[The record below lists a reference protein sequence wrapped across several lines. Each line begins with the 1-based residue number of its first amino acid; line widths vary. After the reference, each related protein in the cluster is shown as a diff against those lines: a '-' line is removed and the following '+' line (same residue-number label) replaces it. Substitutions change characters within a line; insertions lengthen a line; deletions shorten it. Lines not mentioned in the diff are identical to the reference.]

1 MGKYGAGSAQRER
14 AMDRRRF
21 LGVGAG
27 LTAGLAGLGPAA
39 GGAAARP
46 PRIRRY
52 VKLGK
57 TGLEVSDIS
66 FGSSRSSDPELV
78 RHAADRGVTYFDT
91 AESYRGGRAEEAIG
105 EALQG
110 RRDRFVIASKHKA
123 WSGESRESMMTAL
136 EGSLRRL
143 RTDRVDIYY
152 NHAVNDVRRL
162 QNPEWRE
169 FTDRAARDGKIR
181 FRGVSGHG
189 SNLAECL
196 DYALDHDLADVILA
210 AYNFAE
216 DASFFERM
224 RARFHFVAPQTGLSR
239 VLRRARAKG
248 VGVLAM
254 KTLMGA
260 RLNDM
265 RPFETGG
272 ATFAQ
277 AAFRWVLSGS
287 DVDGLVISMTDTAAI
302 DEYVAASGAAGPL
315 GAADLDLLGRYA
327 ELQGP
332 RYCRPG
338 CGACTQSCPAG
349 VEIAEVLRTRMYEVD
364 YRDPLL
370 ARTGYAAL
378 GSGGA
383 ATCLTCDGAPCL
395 GACPAGL
402 PIAAFTRDAAL
413 RLGGAAAALAPV
425 PA

>member
-1 MGKYGAGSAQRER
+1 
-14 AMDRRRF
+14 MDRRRF

-39 GGAAARP
+39 GAAAKA

-52 VKLGK
+52 VTLGR

-66 FGSSRSSDPELV
+66 FGSSRSSDSRLV
-78 RHAADRGVTYFDT
+78 GHALDRGVTCFDT

-105 EALQG
+105 EALAG
-110 RRDRFVIASKHKA
+110 RRDRFVITSKHKA
-123 WSGESRESMMTAL
+123 WSGETRQSMMAAL

-143 RTDRVDIYY
+143 RTDWVDIYF

-169 FTDRAARDGKIR
+169 FTDRAIRDGKVR

-189 SNLAECL
+189 SALVECL

-216 DASFFERM
+216 DASFFEKM

-239 VLRRARAKG
+239 VFDRAREKG

-265 RPFETGG
+265 RPYEANG

-287 DVDGLVISMTDTAAI
+287 HVDGLVVSMTDTALI
-302 DEYVAASGAAGPL
+302 DEYVAASGDVEVSAQDL
-315 GAADLDLLGRYA
+315 GLLGRYA

-338 CGACTQSCPAG
+338 CGACAESCPAG
-349 VEIAEVLRTRMYEVD
+349 VEISEVLRTRMYEVD
-364 YRDPLL
+364 YRDPVL
-370 ARTGYAAL
+370 ARADYAGL
-378 GSGGA
+378 GAGA
-383 ATCLTCDGAPCL
+383 AACLACDGAPCL
-395 GACPAGL
+395 DACPAGI
-402 PIAAFTRDAAL
+402 PVAAFTRDAAL
-413 RLGGAAAALAPV
+413 RLG
-425 PA
+425 

>member
-1 MGKYGAGSAQRER
+1 
-14 AMDRRRF
+14 MDRRRF

-27 LTAGLAGLGPAA
+27 LTAGLAGLGPVAGSAAA
-39 GGAAARP
+39 GP

-52 VKLGK
+52 VKLGT

-78 RHAADRGVTYFDT
+78 RHAADRGVTLFDS

-105 EALQG
+105 EALRG
-110 RRDRFVIASKHKA
+110 RRDRFVITSKHKA
-123 WSGESRESMMTAL
+123 WSGETRQSMMTAL

-143 RTDRVDIYY
+143 RTDWVDIYF

-169 FTDRAARDGKIR
+169 FTDRAVRDGKIR
-181 FRGVSGHG
+181 YRGISGHG

-196 DYALDHDLADVILA
+196 DHALDHDLADVILA

-216 DASFFERM
+216 DASFFDKM

-239 VLRRARAKG
+239 VLARAAGKG

-277 AAFRWVLSGS
+277 AAFRWVLSS
-287 DVDGLVISMTDTAAI
+287 ASVDGVVISMTDAAAI
-302 DEYVAASGAAGPL
+302 DEYVAGSGGARLSADEL
-315 GAADLDLLGRYA
+315 GLLGRYA
-327 ELQGP
+327 EGQGP

-338 CGACTQSCPAG
+338 CGACRESCPVG
-349 VEIAEVLRTRMYEVD
+349 VEIAEVLRTRMYDVD

-378 GSGGA
+378 GSAAGSGA
-383 ATCLTCDGAPCL
+383 AAACLSCDGTPCL
-395 GACPAGL
+395 GACPAGI
-402 PIAAFTRDAAL
+402 PIAGFTRDAAR
-413 RLGGAAAALAPV
+413 RLGRAAPALA
-425 PA
+425 

>member
-1 MGKYGAGSAQRER
+1 
-14 AMDRRRF
+14 MDRRRF

-27 LTAGLAGLGPAA
+27 LTAGLAGLAPAA
-39 GGAAARP
+39 GAAAGAR
-46 PRIRRY
+46 RIRRY
-52 VKLGK
+52 VTLGR
-57 TGLEVSDIS
+57 TDLRVSDIS
-66 FGSSRSSDPELV
+66 FGSSGSSDPRLV
-78 RHAADRGVTYFDT
+78 RHAAERGVTYFDT

-105 EALQG
+105 EALAG
-110 RRDRFVIASKHKA
+110 RRERFVVASKHKA
-123 WSGESRESMMTAL
+123 WSGETRESMTAAL

-143 RTDRVDIYY
+143 RTDYVDIYY

-169 FTDRAARDGKIR
+169 FTDRAIRDGKIR

-216 DASFFERM
+216 DASFFEKM
-224 RARFHFVAPQTGLSR
+224 RARFHFVAPQTGLSA
-239 VLRRARAKG
+239 VLERASAKG
-248 VGVLAM
+248 VGVVAM

-265 RPFETGG
+265 RPYETGG

-277 AAFRWVLSGS
+277 AAFRWVLSS
-287 DVDGLVISMTDTAAI
+287 PDIDGLLVSMNDTASI
-302 DEYVAASGAAGPL
+302 DEYVAASGAGPL
-315 GAADLDLLGRYA
+315 SAEELGVLGRYA

-338 CGACTQSCPAG
+338 CGACAESCPAG
-349 VEIAEVLRTRMYEVD
+349 VEISEVLRTRMYDVD

-370 ARTGYAAL
+370 ARTDYAAL

-383 ATCLTCDGAPCL
+383 TACLSCDGAPCL
-395 GACPAGL
+395 GACPTGIPVAT
-402 PIAAFTRDAAL
+402 FTRDAAS
-413 RLGGAAAALAPV
+413 RLGPVEPALS
-425 PA
+425 